1 MNHRTPYRLR
11 DVALIAGVVAA
22 MACFT
27 AYLGPSPDDIRADL
41 AVQQSI
47 VDAQEQARVELR
59 RDLAAAKL
67 CREIHGEAGYQWTAA
82 GQLVC
87 TPRKGKPTPAKSNG

>member
-1 MNHRTPYRLR
+1 MNYRTPYLMT
-11 DVALIAGVVAA
+11 DLAWVAA
-22 MACFT
+22 AVAAIVCVT
-27 AYLGPSPDDIRADL
+27 AYLGPSIDDIAADL

-47 VDAQEQARVELR
+47 VDAQEQARSELR

-87 TPRKGKPTPAKSNG
+87 TPRKGKPTPANK